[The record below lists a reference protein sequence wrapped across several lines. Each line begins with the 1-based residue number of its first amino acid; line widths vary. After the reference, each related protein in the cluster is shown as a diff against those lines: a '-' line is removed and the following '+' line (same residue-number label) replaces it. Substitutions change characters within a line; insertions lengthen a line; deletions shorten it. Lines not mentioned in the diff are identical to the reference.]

1 MKIRDGLKLDFED
14 VRIVPQRSTL
24 SSRKD
29 VSLDREFRFYHSPRK
44 WIGVPVMS
52 SNMVPLA
59 TLEMAK
65 ALNKHKMIC
74 VLHKYY
80 TKEELTSILE
90 QTDMH
95 YTWVSIG
102 KNQGDLK
109 KIEDLRV
116 FKNKS
121 DLTHYNPNIVIDV
134 PNGYMESFVKFCAD
148 VRNSFPNS
156 IICAGNVTTP
166 EMTQELIIHG
176 GVDIVK
182 LQIGPGS
189 MCQTRKVTGVGYG
202 TLSAVDECAMSSHGL
217 INGDGRLGLVCSDG
231 GCREIGDINKAMV
244 AGADFVMLG
253 KMFAATDQCEGE
265 WEHNHVLRKE
275 EEVVDDDFYGQFKQ
289 VKKAMKFYG
298 MSSHYSQEIHGGGKK
313 EYRAS
318 EGKVEYVPYQG
329 DVNDIIQEIKGG
341 IVSCCSYIGARQLR
355 DMKLCGEFV
364 RVPR

>member
-1 MKIRDGLKLDFED
+1 MKIRDGIKLDFED

-29 VSLDREFRFYHSPRK
+29 VNIEREFRFYHSPRK
-44 WIGVPVMS
+44 WVGVPIMS
-52 SNMVPLA
+52 SNMVPIA

-65 ALNKHKMIC
+65 ALNKQKMIC

-80 TKEELTSILE
+80 SKEELRNILE
-90 QTDMH
+90 QTDSN

-102 KNQGDLK
+102 KNHDDLK
-109 KIEDLRV
+109 KIDSLRV

-148 VRNSFPNS
+148 VRNTFPNS

-189 MCQTRKVTGVGYG
+189 MCETRKVTGVGYG
-202 TLSAVDECAMSSHGL
+202 TLSCVDECAMSSHGL

-253 KMFAATDQCEGE
+253 KIFSGTEQCDGE
-265 WEHNHVLRKE
+265 WTYDYKI
-275 EEVVDDDFYGQFKQ
+275 
-289 VKKAMKFYG
+289 KKDGPEDGDYYDQWDQIKKSMKFYG
-298 MSSHYSQEIHGGGKK
+298 MSSHYSQEKHGEGKK
-313 EYRAS
+313 PYRAS

-329 DVNDIIQEIKGG
+329 DVNDVIQEIKGG